1 MAALREIRMYQ
12 KSTELGMLKI
22 PFQRLVREVTLLFHN
37 DLRFQKSAMGAL
49 QEAAEAFLTRFF
61 EGML

>member
-22 PFQRLVREVTLLFHN
+22 PFQRLVREVTAELNN

-49 QEAAEAFLTRFF
+49 QEAAEAFIVGFF